1 MSRPKFP
8 KESRETGDKMAE
20 RRMFAKSVIDSD
32 AFSDMPLTT
41 QALYFHLGMQ
51 ADDDGF
57 VNNPKKIQRSIG
69 ATADDMK
76 LLIAKGFIIPF
87 DSGVIVITHWKVHNY
102 IRKDRYRP
110 TRHFHEMSQ
119 LATDE
124 SREYFLPSVSQV
136 DTNGIPGDNQ
146 TDTQVRLGKD
156 RLGKDRLEEN
166 ICAEPLQA
174 STPEPEEPA
183 VISLPLNDK
192 TWYSITQKQVDEWSG
207 LYPAVDVMQE
217 LRKMVGWLDANPTKR
232 KTKRGILRFVTG
244 WLARE
249 QDKGGN
255 KKQSAPPKQETSFD
269 LDEYERTSSWGYFAK
284 KENTAAPQSCFS
296 DIDPNYDPEPGVDPN
311 WDYYKQRGGY

>member
-1 MSRPKFP
+1 
-8 KESRETGDKMAE
+8 MAE
-20 RRMFAKSVIDSD
+20 RRMFSKSVIDSD

-41 QALYFHLGMQ
+41 QALYFHLGMR

-57 VNNPKKIQRSIG
+57 VNSPKKIQRSIG

-192 TWYSITQKQVDEWSG
+192 TWYPITQKQVDEWSG

-217 LRKMVGWLDANPTKR
+217 LRKMVGWLDANTSNR
-232 KTKRGILRFVTG
+232 KTRRGIKSFVNR
-244 WLARE
+244 WLSKE
-249 QDKGGN
+249 QD
-255 KKQSAPPKQETSFD
+255 
-269 LDEYERTSSWGYFAK
+269 
-284 KENTAAPQSCFS
+284 
-296 DIDPNYDPEPGVDPN
+296 
-311 WDYYKQRGGY
+311 RGGSRQRQQAYQPPAPSTRQPEQDEETRRFIEASKALTDAFVRGEIT

>member
-1 MSRPKFP
+1 
-8 KESRETGDKMAE
+8 MAE
-20 RRMFAKSVIDSD
+20 RRMFSKTVVDSD

-57 VNNPKKIQRSIG
+57 VNSPKKIQRSIG

-87 DSGVIVITHWKVHNY
+87 NSGVIVITHWKVHNY
-102 IRKDRYRP
+102 IRKDTYNETTCREEKALLELRENKTYYLP
-110 TRHFHEMSQ
+110 NADSS
-119 LATDE
+119 TDCI
-124 SREYFLPSVSQV
+124 RTV
-136 DTNGIPGDNQ
+136 DGTL
-146 TDTQVRLGKD
+146 TQVRLGKD

-192 TWYSITQKQVDEWSG
+192 TWYPITQKQVDEWSG

-217 LRKMVGWLDANPTKR
+217 LRKMVGWLDANTSNR
-232 KTKRGILRFVTG
+232 KTRRGIKSFVNR
-244 WLARE
+244 WLSKE
-249 QDKGGN
+249 QD
-255 KKQSAPPKQETSFD
+255 
-269 LDEYERTSSWGYFAK
+269 
-284 KENTAAPQSCFS
+284 
-296 DIDPNYDPEPGVDPN
+296 
-311 WDYYKQRGGY
+311 RGGSRQRQQAYQPPAPSTRQPEQDEETRRFIEASKALTDAFVRGEIT

>member
-1 MSRPKFP
+1 
-8 KESRETGDKMAE
+8 MAE
-20 RRMFAKSVIDSD
+20 RRMFSKTVVDSD

-57 VNNPKKIQRSIG
+57 VNSPKKIQRSIG

-217 LRKMVGWLDANPTKR
+217 LRKMLGWLDANTSNR
-232 KTKRGILRFVTG
+232 KTRRGIKSFVNR
-244 WLARE
+244 WLSKE
-249 QDKGGN
+249 QD
-255 KKQSAPPKQETSFD
+255 
-269 LDEYERTSSWGYFAK
+269 
-284 KENTAAPQSCFS
+284 
-296 DIDPNYDPEPGVDPN
+296 
-311 WDYYKQRGGY
+311 RGGSRQRRQPPAPSTRQPEQDEETRRFIEASEALTDAFVRGEIT

>member
-1 MSRPKFP
+1 
-8 KESRETGDKMAE
+8 MAE
-20 RRMFAKSVIDSD
+20 RRMFSKSVIDSD

-41 QALYFHLGMQ
+41 QALYFHLGMR

-57 VNNPKKIQRSIG
+57 VNSPKKIQRSIG

-156 RLGKDRLEEN
+156 RIGKDRLEEN
-166 ICAEPLQA
+166 TCAEPLQA

-183 VISLPLNDK
+183 IISLPLNDK

-217 LRKMVGWLDANPTKR
+217 LRKMLGWLDASPSNR
-232 KTKRGILRFVTG
+232 KTRRGIKSFVNR
-244 WLARE
+244 WLSKE
-249 QDKGGN
+249 QD
-255 KKQSAPPKQETSFD
+255 
-269 LDEYERTSSWGYFAK
+269 
-284 KENTAAPQSCFS
+284 
-296 DIDPNYDPEPGVDPN
+296 
-311 WDYYKQRGGY
+311 RGGSRQRQQAYQPPAPSTRQPEQDEETRRFIEASKALTDAFVRGEIT

>member
-1 MSRPKFP
+1 
-8 KESRETGDKMAE
+8 MAE
-20 RRMFAKSVIDSD
+20 RRMFSKSVIDSD

-41 QALYFHLGMQ
+41 QALYFHLGMR

-57 VNNPKKIQRSIG
+57 VNSPKKIQRSIG

-192 TWYSITQKQVDEWSG
+192 TWYPITQKQVDEWSG

-217 LRKMVGWLDANPTKR
+217 LRKMVGWLDANTSNR
-232 KTKRGILRFVTG
+232 KTRRGIKSFVNR
-244 WLARE
+244 WLSKE
-249 QDKGGN
+249 QD
-255 KKQSAPPKQETSFD
+255 
-269 LDEYERTSSWGYFAK
+269 
-284 KENTAAPQSCFS
+284 
-296 DIDPNYDPEPGVDPN
+296 
-311 WDYYKQRGGY
+311 RGGSRQRQQAYQPPAPSTRQPEQDEETRRFIEASEALTDAFVRGEIT

>member
-1 MSRPKFP
+1 
-8 KESRETGDKMAE
+8 MAE
-20 RRMFAKSVIDSD
+20 RRMFSKSVIDSD

-41 QALYFHLGMQ
+41 QALYFHLGMR

-57 VNNPKKIQRSIG
+57 VNSPKKIQRSIG

-146 TDTQVRLGKD
+146 TDTQVRLGKV

-217 LRKMVGWLDANPTKR
+217 LRKMLGWLDASPSNR
-232 KTKRGILRFVTG
+232 KTRRGIKSFVNR
-244 WLARE
+244 WLSKE
-249 QDKGGN
+249 QD
-255 KKQSAPPKQETSFD
+255 
-269 LDEYERTSSWGYFAK
+269 
-284 KENTAAPQSCFS
+284 
-296 DIDPNYDPEPGVDPN
+296 
-311 WDYYKQRGGY
+311 RGGSRQRQQAYQPPAPSTRQPEQDEETRRFIEARKAQTDAFLRGEI

>member
-1 MSRPKFP
+1 
-8 KESRETGDKMAE
+8 MAE
-20 RRMFAKSVIDSD
+20 RRMFSKSVIDSD

-41 QALYFHLGMQ
+41 QALYFHLGMR

-57 VNNPKKIQRSIG
+57 VNSPKKIQRSIG

-156 RLGKDRLEEN
+156 RLEEN

-192 TWYSITQKQVDEWSG
+192 TWYPITQKQVDEWSG

-217 LRKMVGWLDANPTKR
+217 LRKMVGWLDANTSNR
-232 KTKRGILRFVTG
+232 KTRRGIKSFVNR
-244 WLARE
+244 WLSKE
-249 QDKGGN
+249 QD
-255 KKQSAPPKQETSFD
+255 
-269 LDEYERTSSWGYFAK
+269 
-284 KENTAAPQSCFS
+284 
-296 DIDPNYDPEPGVDPN
+296 
-311 WDYYKQRGGY
+311 RGGSRQRQQAYQPPAPSTRQPEQDEETRRFIEASKALTDAFVRGEIT

>member
-1 MSRPKFP
+1 
-8 KESRETGDKMAE
+8 MAE
-20 RRMFAKSVIDSD
+20 RRMFSKSVIDSD

-41 QALYFHLGMQ
+41 QALYFHLGMR

-57 VNNPKKIQRSIG
+57 VNSPKKIQRSIG

-124 SREYFLPSVSQV
+124 SREDFLPSVSEV
-136 DTNGIPGDNQ
+136 DSNGIPGDNQ
-146 TDTQVRLGKD
+146 TDTQVRLGKDRLGKD

-192 TWYSITQKQVDEWSG
+192 SLYPITQKQVDEWSG

-217 LRKMVGWLDANPTKR
+217 LRKMVGWLDANTSNR
-232 KTKRGILRFVTG
+232 KTRRGIKSFVNR
-244 WLARE
+244 WLSKE
-249 QDKGGN
+249 QD
-255 KKQSAPPKQETSFD
+255 
-269 LDEYERTSSWGYFAK
+269 
-284 KENTAAPQSCFS
+284 
-296 DIDPNYDPEPGVDPN
+296 
-311 WDYYKQRGGY
+311 RGGSRQRQQAYQPPAPSTRQPEQDEETRRFIEASEALTDAFVRGEIT

>member
-1 MSRPKFP
+1 
-8 KESRETGDKMAE
+8 MAE
-20 RRMFAKSVIDSD
+20 RRMFSKSVIDSD

-41 QALYFHLGMQ
+41 QALYFHLGMR

-57 VNNPKKIQRSIG
+57 VNSPKKIQRSIG

-217 LRKMVGWLDANPTKR
+217 LRKMLGWLDASPSNR
-232 KTKRGILRFVTG
+232 KTRRGIKSFVNR
-244 WLARE
+244 WLSKE
-249 QDKGGN
+249 QD
-255 KKQSAPPKQETSFD
+255 
-269 LDEYERTSSWGYFAK
+269 
-284 KENTAAPQSCFS
+284 
-296 DIDPNYDPEPGVDPN
+296 
-311 WDYYKQRGGY
+311 RGGSRQRQQAYQPPAPSTRQPEQDEETRRFIEASEALTDAFVRGEIT

>member
-69 ATADDMK
+69 ATADDMER
-76 LLIAKGFIIPF
+76 LIAKGFIISF

-102 IRKDRYRP
+102 IRKDTYNETACREEKALLETKENKTYYLSDP
-110 TRHFHEMSQ
+110 APLTGCIQ
-119 LATDE
+119 TVDE
-124 SREYFLPSVSQV
+124 SS
-136 DTNGIPGDNQ
+136 
-146 TDTQVRLGKD
+146 TQVRIGKD
-156 RLGKDRLEEN
+156 RIGKDRLEEN

-217 LRKMVGWLDANPTKR
+217 LRKMLGWLDASPSNR
-232 KTKRGILRFVTG
+232 KTRRGIKSFVNR
-244 WLARE
+244 WLSKE
-249 QDKGGN
+249 QD
-255 KKQSAPPKQETSFD
+255 
-269 LDEYERTSSWGYFAK
+269 
-284 KENTAAPQSCFS
+284 
-296 DIDPNYDPEPGVDPN
+296 
-311 WDYYKQRGGY
+311 RGGSRQRQQAYQPPAPSTRQPEQDEETRRFIEASEALTDAFVRGEIT

>member
-1 MSRPKFP
+1 MSWPKFP

-69 ATADDMK
+69 ATADDMER
-76 LLIAKGFIIPF
+76 LIAKGFIISF
-87 DSGVIVITHWKVHNY
+87 DSGVIVITHWKIHNY
-102 IRKDRYRP
+102 IRKDTYNETTCREEKALLELRENKIYYMP
-110 TRHFHEMSQ
+110 GHAPS
-119 LATDE
+119 TDCI
-124 SREYFLPSVSQV
+124 RTV
-136 DTNGIPGDNQ
+136 DEPL
-146 TDTQVRLGKD
+146 TQVRIGKD
-156 RLGKDRLEEN
+156 RIGKDRLEEN

-217 LRKMVGWLDANPTKR
+217 LRKMLGWLDASPSNR
-232 KTKRGILRFVTG
+232 KTRRGIKSFVNR
-244 WLARE
+244 WLSKE
-249 QDKGGN
+249 QD
-255 KKQSAPPKQETSFD
+255 
-269 LDEYERTSSWGYFAK
+269 
-284 KENTAAPQSCFS
+284 
-296 DIDPNYDPEPGVDPN
+296 
-311 WDYYKQRGGY
+311 RGGSRQRQQAYQPPAPSTRQPEQDEETRRFIEASKALTDAFVRGEIT